1 MPHRTASLRAAIR
14 VASLLGAALPAPTL
28 AQTAPTPVAP
38 SRPASPATTAP
49 DGQKEKDATITV
61 TGSRDGVQTSID
73 ATSYSLAK
81 NLQAANGTLADVL
94 RGVPSVDVDPEGNV
108 SLRGDSNVTILV
120 DGQPSGLLTGPSRGQ
135 TILQLPADRYA
146 RVEVMTNPSAAYSP
160 EGSGGVINLITKPT
174 APRAGTTATGSI
186 RGAVGDRGRWTGAAS
201 GSWQRGRWTL
211 SGDISSRYDP
221 VTLGLFRVRE
231 LLDPGTGAVTSTTRD
246 DQEITSSSQR
256 GTVGRLTAEYRPDSR
271 TQLTAEA
278 RGTSIRTFGAGLDV
292 FRIRNASGNP
302 TGAFTRDGS
311 AAFDVANWGGTLR
324 MLRRFDNAGH
334 EWTNELRYDTNDT
347 DNLFRAVTRYDLPA
361 GPDLF
366 ERSDQHIGLAT
377 LGFTSAYIRPFTSGG
392 KLRLGYELTD
402 QRPEQQ
408 FAFRRG
414 AAVDQLAVVDGLTN
428 AFRGSQTVNAL
439 YSTYERPLSAD
450 LSAQAGLR
458 LEQTDIRINDLTG
471 SAPVSQH
478 YFRAFPTAHVEY
490 RVSPNETLRASYS
503 RRIQRPQ
510 PGQLNSAVIFVD
522 PLNRRSGNAGLRPQ
536 ETNAAELTW
545 QRRQGQGFYQ
555 ATLYL
560 RDTSRSFT
568 DVAQDIG
575 NGLLLTRPENL
586 GARRDIGTE
595 LSLNGPLSPT
605 LRYSGGINL
614 FHQSIRADGIPGGE
628 HRDALLASGR
638 FSLDWQPTKADF
650 VQLSG
655 FWVGNT
661 LLAQGERKIG
671 GMLNFG
677 YRRKLDSRF
686 SLNLTGRDLLNSFR
700 IRSTYDT
707 PLFRDRSGQH
717 LKLRSVLIGLT
728 YNLGSTTR
736 RQPEQ
741 FDFTTLPTAG
751 S

>member
-1 MPHRTASLRAAIR
+1 MHHHTASLRATIR
-14 VASLLGAALPAPTL
+14 VATLLGVALPVPIF
-28 AQTAPTPVAP
+28 AQTVSPAAA
-38 SRPASPATTAP
+38 SRPMPPATTTP

-61 TGSRDGVQTSID
+61 TGSRDGIQTSID
-73 ATSYSLAK
+73 ATSYSLSK
-81 NLQAANGTLADVL
+81 NLQATNGTLADAL

-108 SLRGDSNVTILV
+108 SLRGDPSVTILV

-211 SGDISSRYDP
+211 SGDVSSRYDP
-221 VTLGLFRVRE
+221 VTLSLFRVRE
-231 LLDPGTGAVTSTTRD
+231 LLDPSTGAVTSTTRD
-246 DQEITSSSQR
+246 NQEITSSQR

-278 RGTSIRTFGAGLDV
+278 RGTSIRTFGTGIDV
-292 FRIRNASGNP
+292 FDVRNAAGNL
-302 TGAFTRDGS
+302 TGAFARDGS
-311 AAFDVANWGGTLR
+311 AAFDVTNWGGTLR

-347 DNLFRAVTRYDLPA
+347 DNMFRVTTRYDLPA
-361 GPDLF
+361 GPNLF

-377 LGFTSAYIRPFTSGG
+377 LGFTSAYVWPLASGG

-402 QRPEQQ
+402 QRPEQR
-408 FAFRRG
+408 FGFRRG
-414 AAVDQLAVVDGLTN
+414 VAVDQLAVVDGLTN
-428 AFRGSQTVNAL
+428 AFRGRQTVNAL

-458 LEQTDIRINDLTG
+458 LEHTEIHIDDMNG
-471 SAPVSQH
+471 SAPVGQD

-490 RVSPNETLRASYS
+490 RLSPTETLRASFS

-510 PGQLNSAVIFVD
+510 PSQLNSAIIFVD

-560 RDTSRSFT
+560 RDTNRSFT
-568 DVAQDIG
+568 DIAQDIG

-586 GARRDIGTE
+586 GARRDIGME
-595 LSLNGPLSPT
+595 LSLNGPLLPT

-614 FHQSIRADGIPGGE
+614 FHQSVRADGISGGE
-628 HRDALLASGR
+628 HREALLATGR

-655 FWVGNT
+655 FWVGDT
-661 LLAQGERKIG
+661 LLAQGKREIG

-677 YRRKLDSRF
+677 YRRKLDSRY

-700 IRSTYDT
+700 IRTAYDT
-707 PLFRDRSGQH
+707 PQFRDQSGQH

-728 YNLGSTTR
+728 YNMGSTPR

-741 FDFTTLPTAG
+741 FDFTTLPTG
-751 S
+751 GTQ

>member
-1 MPHRTASLRAAIR
+1 MHHYIAPLRGAMRAASLI
-14 VASLLGAALPAPTL
+14 GATLPAAVA
-28 AQTAPTPVAP
+28 AQTAPPPAATPSKP
-38 SRPASPATTAP
+38 IATTAP
-49 DGQKEKDATITV
+49 AGQKDKDATITV

-73 ATSYSLAK
+73 ATSYSLSK
-81 NLQAANGTLADVL
+81 NLQAANGTLADAL

-108 SLRGDSNVTILV
+108 SLRGDSSVTILI

-135 TILQLPADRYA
+135 TLLQLPADRFA

-160 EGSGGVINLITKPT
+160 EGSGGVINLITKPA

-201 GSWQRGRWTL
+201 GSWQRGPWTL

-221 VTLGLFRVRE
+221 VTLSLFRVRE
-231 LLDPGTGAVTSTTRD
+231 LLNPATGSVVTTTRD
-246 DQEITSSSQR
+246 DQEITSSQR
-256 GTVGRLTAEYRPDSR
+256 GTVGRLTAEYRFDKN

-278 RGTSIRTFGAGLDV
+278 RGTSIGTFGRGPDV
-292 FRIRNASGNP
+292 FTVRNAAGSP
-302 TGAFTRDGS
+302 TAAFTRDGS

-324 MLRRFDNAGH
+324 MLHRFDTAGH

-347 DNLFRAVTRYDLPA
+347 DNLFRIATRFDLPIGA
-361 GPDLF
+361 DLF

-377 LGFTSAYIRPFTSGG
+377 LGFTSAYVRPLASGG
-392 KLRLGYELTD
+392 RLRLGYELTD

-414 AAVDQLAVVDGLTN
+414 ATVDHLTLVDALTN
-428 AFRGSQTVNAL
+428 AFRGRQTVNAL
-439 YSTYERPLSAD
+439 YSTYERPLSPE
-450 LSAQAGLR
+450 LTAQAGLR
-458 LEQTDIRINDLTG
+458 LEQTDIRIDGLTG
-471 SAPVSQH
+471 NAPVTQD
-478 YFRAFPTAHVEY
+478 YFRIFPTAHVEY
-490 RVSPNETLRASYS
+490 RLSATETLRASYS

-522 PLNRRSGNAGLRPQ
+522 PLNRRSGNAELRPQ
-536 ETNAAELTW
+536 ETDATELTW

-568 DVAQDIG
+568 DVARDIG

-586 GARRDIGTE
+586 GSRRDIGLD
-595 LSLNGPLSPT
+595 LSFNGPLLPK
-605 LRYSGGINL
+605 LRYSVGGNV
-614 FHQSIRADGIPGGE
+614 FHQSVQAEGILGGE
-628 HRDALLASGR
+628 PRDAVLASGR

-655 FWVGNT
+655 FWVGDT
-661 LLAQGERKIG
+661 LLAQGEREIG

-700 IRSTYDT
+700 IRSAYDT
-707 PLFRDRSGQH
+707 PQFRDQSGQH
-717 LKLRSVLIGLT
+717 LKLRSVLVGLT
-728 YNLGSTTR
+728 YTLGSTPR

-741 FDFTTLPTAG
+741 FDFSTLPTAG

>member
-14 VASLLGAALPAPTL
+14 VASLLGAALPVPTS
-28 AQTAPTPVAP
+28 AQKTPATVAP
-38 SRPASPATTAP
+38 SRPAPPATTVP
-49 DGQKEKDATITV
+49 DGQKEKDGTITV

-73 ATSYSLAK
+73 ATSYSLSK
-81 NLQAANGTLADVL
+81 NLQATNGTLADAL

-108 SLRGDSNVTILV
+108 SLRGDPSVTILV

-221 VTLGLFRVRE
+221 VTLSLFRVRE
-231 LLDPGTGAVTSTTRD
+231 LLDPSTGAVTSTTRD
-246 DQEITSSSQR
+246 DQEITSSQR
-256 GTVGRLTAEYRPDSR
+256 GTVGRLTAEYRLDSR

-278 RGTSIRTFGAGLDV
+278 RGTSIRTFGTGLDV
-292 FRIRNASGNP
+292 FDIRDASSNQ
-302 TGAFTRDGS
+302 TGAFARDGS
-311 AAFDVANWGGTLR
+311 AAFDVTNWGGTLR

-347 DNLFRAVTRYDLPA
+347 DNLFRVTTRYDLPA

-377 LGFTSAYIRPFTSGG
+377 LGFTSAYVRPLASGG

-402 QRPEQQ
+402 QRPEQR
-408 FAFRRG
+408 FGFRRG
-414 AAVDQLAVVDGLTN
+414 AAVDQLAVVDALTN
-428 AFRGSQTVNAL
+428 AFRGRQTVNAL
-439 YSTYERPLSAD
+439 YSTYEWPLSAD

-458 LEQTDIRINDLTG
+458 LEHTEIHIDDLNG
-471 SAPVSQH
+471 SAPEGPH

-490 RVSPNETLRASYS
+490 RLSPTETLRASFS

-510 PGQLNSAVIFVD
+510 PGQLNSAIIFVD

-536 ETNAAELTW
+536 ETNAAEMTW

-560 RDTSRSFT
+560 RDTNRSFT
-568 DVAQDIG
+568 DIAQDIG

-586 GARRDIGTE
+586 GARRDIGME
-595 LSLNGPLSPT
+595 LSLNGPLLPT
-605 LRYSGGINL
+605 LRYSAGTNL
-614 FHQSIRADGIPGGE
+614 FHQSVRADGIPGGA
-628 HRDALLASGR
+628 HREALLASGR

-655 FWVGNT
+655 FWVGDT
-661 LLAQGERKIG
+661 LLAQGEREVG

-700 IRSTYDT
+700 IRSAYDT
-707 PLFRDRSGQH
+707 PQFRDQSGQH

-728 YNLGSTTR
+728 YNLGSTPR